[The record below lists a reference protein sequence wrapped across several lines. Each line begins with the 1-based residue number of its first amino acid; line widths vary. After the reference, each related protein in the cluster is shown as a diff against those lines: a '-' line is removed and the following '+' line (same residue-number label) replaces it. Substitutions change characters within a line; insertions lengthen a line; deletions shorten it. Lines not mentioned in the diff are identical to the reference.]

1 MSTKKAQDVLAALYV
16 ILPPFLRAP
25 TDVEEARALAL
36 LDRHEARLE
45 VLRAAWEART
55 NARRTLLDAEKLR
68 ADLARKYGRRPYAFP
83 DYEAARDAA
92 HEAGRAAVRADAAF
106 EVAVIDATTPALDR
120 EKVEA
125 LLAGIA
131 PGTEGFRR
139 LVEAGTES
147 IRDRLGEN
155 NPRGGGS

>member
-36 LDRHEARLE
+36 LDRHEVRLE
-45 VLRAAWEART
+45 TLREAWETRVK
-55 NARRTLLDAEKLR
+55 ARRTLVEAEKLR
-68 ADLARKYGRRPYAFP
+68 ADLARKYGRRAYAFP

-131 PGTEGFRR
+131 PGTEGFRL
-139 LVEAGTES
+139 LVEAGSES
-147 IRDRLGEN
+147 IRERLGEDE
-155 NPRGGGS
+155 GGGS